1 MTTSV
6 LESRGNIIENQ
17 QFTDPTTLD
26 FVMRTRFETESSLA
40 EVEKILGTGLGRFNP
55 KLSFRPVAQ
64 KKRALILVTKES
76 HCLRDLLY
84 LQELGELPIE
94 IPAVISN
101 HGDLKALT
109 ESHSLKFIDQSGAEK
124 QASETQIRN
133 LIAEEKIDLIILA
146 RYMQVLST
154 EFCNDF
160 AGKII
165 NTHHSF
171 LPGFKGAKPY
181 HQAHDR
187 GVKIIGAT
195 AHFVTAD
202 LDEGPIIDQDVAHEF
217 RVGRERAFDSGLP
230 RAKIAQLRS
239 GMQVDA
245 DEFRAVARCR
255 DQTGRFDEFGS
266 VRTEFGA
273 AASDREDG
281 VAAFADE
288 FVFVP
293 DVDLHPGAAGD
304 RVQGLATTGWL
315 GAGRHGSLASRRE
328 ASPCRRSSSPTRT
341 IHPGRCARGWR

>member
-1 MTTSV
+1 VDLIVTLQCKDQPGIVHAMTTSV

-40 EVEKILGTGLGRFNP
+40 EVEKILGAGLGRFNP

-109 ESHSLKFIDQSGAEK
+109 ESHSLKFIDQSGADK
-124 QASETQIRN
+124 QASESQIRK

-165 NTHHSF
+165 NIHHSF

-195 AHFVTAD
+195 AHFVTKD
-202 LDEGPIIDQDVAHEF
+202 LDEGPIIDQDVAHVSHAATPEDLIATGRDIER
-217 RVGRERAFDSGLP
+217 RVLS
-230 RAKIAQLRS
+230 
-239 GMQVDA
+239 
-245 DEFRAVARCR
+245 RAVKDFAEDRI
-255 DQTGRFDEFGS
+255 FI
-266 VRTEFGA
+266 VGA
-273 AASDREDG
+273 KT
-281 VAAFADE
+281 V
-288 FVFVP
+288 VF
-293 DVDLHPGAAGD
+293 
-304 RVQGLATTGWL
+304 RN
-315 GAGRHGSLASRRE
+315 
-328 ASPCRRSSSPTRT
+328 
-341 IHPGRCARGWR
+341 